1 MFKQYISLM
10 IAPVIV
16 GLYVGLAN
24 AQEVEVKAGNMQV
37 SVENGNVE
45 VSSDSHAT
53 KTRSLLDRL
62 SHLRLFGDRQAGREA
77 TPLGYPTGHRSNS
90 ATYQKCDRAISG
102 YSTTRSNSS
111 GTAVSQSRSS
121 STTMTCN

>member
-45 VSSDSHAT
+45 VNSGSDAT
-53 KTRSLLDRL
+53 KTRSLLDHL
-62 SHLRLFGDRQAGREA
+62 THLRLFGDRQA
-77 TPLGYPTGHRSNS
+77 YPTGNRSHSTAN
-90 ATYQKCDRAISG
+90 QKCDRAISG